1 MLAAVHGAHQRH
13 LEAPQ
18 REVADPA
25 GSPRVRV
32 HHVDAFGLHQR
43 PEQLNIAQPL
53 PVAAVADANFYLRG
67 PGGQVV
73 RIRHHPHG
81 VALRPV
87 RLGQLHG
94 VGHRARKEFRRKH
107 VKDAHEA
114 KVLPLGTSQ
123 SKRNAVLSMTVL
135 ILRSN
140 LYACARPSTF
150 SRYFWPLPVFSSR
163 IFSSG

>member
-1 MLAAVHGAHQRH
+1 MHN
-13 LEAPQ
+13 
-18 REVADPA
+18 
-25 GSPRVRV
+25 
-32 HHVDAFGLHQR
+32 VDAFGLHQR
-43 PEQLNIAQPL
+43 PEQPNIAQPL
-53 PVAAVADANFYLRG
+53 PVAPVADANFQLRG
-67 PGGQVV
+67 SSGQVIRV
-73 RIRHHPHG
+73 RHHPHR
-81 VALRPV
+81 VPLRPV

-107 VKDAHEA
+107 VKDAHAA

-123 SKRNAVLSMTVL
+123 SKRNVMLNMTVL